1 MNNKI
6 VQGLVLVAV
15 LLAGCTNDNQTNGA
29 VIGGIAGGV
38 LGSAFG
44 KDDGKVAAGVIGAIA
59 GTIIGSHIGAKMDQK
74 DRDLANQSAN
84 SALNSSENKK
94 IIWANPDSGNSGSVQ
109 VINNGQ
115 DQAGRPCRKLEQ
127 KFMIDGKEEKVY
139 MDVCKNDQGQ
149 WYAVN

>member
-6 VQGLVLVAV
+6 VQGLLLVVV

-44 KDDGKVAAGVIGAIA
+44 DGDGKVAAGVIGAIA
-59 GTIIGSHIGAKMDQK
+59 GSIIGSNIGAKMDQK

-84 SALNSSENKK
+84 SALNSTDNKK
-94 IIWANPDSGNSGSVQ
+94 IIWTNPNSGNSGSVQ
-109 VINNGQ
+109 VVNTGT
-115 DQAGRPCRKLEQ
+115 DQAGRSCRKLEQ